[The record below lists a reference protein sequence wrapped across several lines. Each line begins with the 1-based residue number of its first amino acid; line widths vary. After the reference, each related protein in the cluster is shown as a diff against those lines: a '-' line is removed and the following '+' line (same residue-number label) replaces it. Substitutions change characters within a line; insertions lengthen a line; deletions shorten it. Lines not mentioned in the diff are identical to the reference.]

1 MLRSYRD
8 QKPRPQRGLESAAS
22 WHIGVLPSIR
32 RDQRRVYL
40 SGVQPIQPAGSLQ
53 SIVSLTLDL
62 HQNLALRGSLSIV
75 TETHRVITQ
84 ATARSL
90 ALIERSVRAGVERAF
105 RAAEPILVKA
115 AKGELAYSRGL
126 QVLAKREDYIGGK
139 KESWTKFEAPGIENF
154 HPIPLDVW
162 GDPFADDVIR
172 AAIAALSREPGPGR
186 DRSNFKRSVHYSSE
200 GEPDT
205 SPFHQDGEKK
215 SPGSTKAGWLF
226 YYGSDFTRAGGLR

>member
-1 MLRSYRD
+1 MIKNPVRSAVLSRLRLGTLACFLQFAVINDGYT
-8 QKPRPQRGLESAAS
+8 
-22 WHIGVLPSIR
+22 
-32 RDQRRVYL
+32 YFL

-84 ATARSL
+84 ATVRSL
-90 ALIERSVRAGVERAF
+90 ALIERSVRAGVERAL
-105 RAAEPILVKA
+105 RAAEPIIVRA
-115 AKGELAYSRGL
+115 AKGELAYSHGL

-154 HPIPLDVW
+154 QPMPLDVW

-172 AAIAALSREPGPGR
+172 AAIAALSREPGHGR
-186 DRSNFKRSVHYSSE
+186 DKTNFKRSVHYSSE
-200 GEPDT
+200 GEPDA
-205 SPFHQDGEKK
+205 SRLDYDGEKR

-226 YYGSDFTRAGGLR
+226 YYGSDFMLAGWNR